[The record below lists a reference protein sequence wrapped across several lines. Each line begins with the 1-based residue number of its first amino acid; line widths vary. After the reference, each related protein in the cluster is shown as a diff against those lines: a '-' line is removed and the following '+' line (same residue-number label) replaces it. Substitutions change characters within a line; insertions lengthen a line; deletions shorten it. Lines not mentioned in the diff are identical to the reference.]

1 MVFAVILFVSIAYRM
16 VESQTSMLESVPQ
29 IGEVLEYEDLV
40 SNCVSPSKIALTS
53 EVIQEASE
61 YTRSSVSLSTHGA
74 GDTAAASDLKLS
86 GQDRSHSPN
95 SEPG

>member
-1 MVFAVILFVSIAYRM
+1 MVTYVSYQITM

-29 IGEVLEYEDLV
+29 IGEVLGLEDVV
-40 SNCVSPSKIALTS
+40 SNLISPSKTAFTS
-53 EVIQEASE
+53 AVIQEASE
-61 YTRSSVSLSTHGA
+61 YTHSSVSLSTHGA